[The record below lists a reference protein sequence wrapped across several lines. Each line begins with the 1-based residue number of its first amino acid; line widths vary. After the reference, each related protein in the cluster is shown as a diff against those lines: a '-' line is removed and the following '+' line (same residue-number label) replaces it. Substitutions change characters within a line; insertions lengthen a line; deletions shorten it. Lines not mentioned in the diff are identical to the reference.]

1 MCGQVSELQVAVGE
15 LEVERD
21 FYFGKLRD
29 IEVLCQ
35 ENQDMPEMQP
45 ILDIMY
51 ATAVSW
57 SGGWESR
64 LRVFICL
71 VNQPHSSGIF
81 YFGSNTYHSHACNFV
96 YAGGELVWV
105 L

>member
-1 MCGQVSELQVAVGE
+1 MCIQFTSHSCLTNQMSVSCLPTIRLCTSLLCGQVSELQVALGE

-45 ILDIMY
+45 ILEIMY

-57 SGGWESR
+57 SGG
-64 LRVFICL
+64 
-71 VNQPHSSGIF
+71 
-81 YFGSNTYHSHACNFV
+81 
-96 YAGGELVWV
+96 GGGGG
-105 L
+105 

>member
-1 MCGQVSELQVAVGE
+1 MFVSCLPAIRLCTSLLCEQVSELQVAVGE

-57 SGGWESR
+57 SGG
-64 LRVFICL
+64 
-71 VNQPHSSGIF
+71 
-81 YFGSNTYHSHACNFV
+81 
-96 YAGGELVWV
+96 GGGF
-105 L
+105 